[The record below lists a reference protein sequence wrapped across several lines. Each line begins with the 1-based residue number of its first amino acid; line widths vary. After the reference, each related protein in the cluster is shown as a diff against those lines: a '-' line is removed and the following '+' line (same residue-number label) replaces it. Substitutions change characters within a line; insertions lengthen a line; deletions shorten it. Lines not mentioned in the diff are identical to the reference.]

1 MPTPCVSGL
10 PEDLTHPSPICSNLE
25 RAETWKSHMA
35 EVCLSTPWQE
45 IPYTASFLL
54 VEHVTVKRGSHL
66 KSFI

>member
-1 MPTPCVSGL
+1 
-10 PEDLTHPSPICSNLE
+10 
-25 RAETWKSHMA
+25 MA

-54 VEHVTVKRGSHL
+54 VEHITVKWGLCL